1 MAPKKTNVKL
11 AVKAE
16 KKPVEVV
23 KASIK
28 AAKPSAKTIVKKP
41 EETSTASLKKTVEY
55 QRVQTAEGWNRMKK
69 REMLKK

>member
-11 AVKAE
+11 NVKAE
-16 KKPVEVV
+16 SVEVG
-23 KASIK
+23 KATVR
-28 AAKPSAKTIVKKP
+28 AAKPSAKSIIKKSEEIAPTSVKKM
-41 EETSTASLKKTVEY
+41 VEY

>member
-11 AVKAE
+11 NVKAE
-16 KKPVEVV
+16 SVEVV
-23 KASIK
+23 KATVR
-28 AAKPSAKTIVKKP
+28 AAKPSAKSIVKKS
-41 EETSTASLKKTVEY
+41 EEIAPASVKKMVEY

>member
-1 MAPKKTNVKL
+1 MAPKKSNVKL
-11 AVKAE
+11 SVKAE

-23 KASIK
+23 KASIR
-28 AAKPSAKTIVKKP
+28 AAKPSAKSIVKKT
-41 EETSTASLKKTVEY
+41 EEIAPASVKKMVEY